1 VVCWSLAGFSLH
13 DAGLQSAVQGPL
25 ADMRGRSDDS
35 FDPLADNSCSA
46 SRKLLRTDD
55 KIAGPFPPATA
66 QAYERLVM
74 PFRRVRL
81 PQG

>member
-1 VVCWSLAGFSLH
+1 
-13 DAGLQSAVQGPL
+13 
-25 ADMRGRSDDS
+25 MRGRSDDS